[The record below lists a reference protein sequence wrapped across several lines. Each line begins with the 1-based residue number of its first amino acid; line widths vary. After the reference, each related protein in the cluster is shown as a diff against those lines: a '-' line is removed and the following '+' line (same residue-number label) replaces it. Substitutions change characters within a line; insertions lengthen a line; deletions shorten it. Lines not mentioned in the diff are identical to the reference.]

1 MPHKKTF
8 RQEIFFPGTER
19 FCYSAILFRFLL
31 IILLLCCLL
40 RCKALGNSFTV
51 FLLRLL
57 LSCLLS
63 GWLFYLFSDFSE
75 EIFAEAATAAGAATR
90 FFLNVFM
97 VYHRAPVMHTEE
109 YAPPTIPT
117 ISGAANSLIE
127 ETPIT

>member
-1 MPHKKTF
+1 MPHKKNVP
-8 RQEIFFPGTER
+8 PGNFLSWYGT
-19 FCYSAILFRFLL
+19 FLL
-31 IILLLCCLL
+31 FSSFIQIFPHPSAALLPP
-40 RCKALGNSFTV
+40 ALQDARQLFTV
-51 FLLRLL
+51 FLLRL

-63 GWLFYLFSDFSE
+63 GWLFYLLSDFSE
-75 EIFAEAATAAGAATR
+75 GIFAEAATAAGAATR

-109 YAPPTIPT
+109 YAPPMIPT